1 MLTCLTK
8 FWFLFLSQ
16 KNLASDNLASITRW
30 FPVLIKPFL
39 SFKLATS
46 KNKFVNLLNE
56 HRDSFTGVIFLGNSF
71 EAEGTEEV
79 ASKIDMPYISTI
91 DNSLLE
97 AASLLEKSCLYIGP
111 DSGLGHI
118 ASAVMT
124 PTISFFSLMKPE
136 RYRPWGDRAICICGS
151 DNDARN
157 ITVDEV
163 SAAVLSNQ
171 KKGGV
176 T

>member
-1 MLTCLTK
+1 M
-8 FWFLFLSQ
+8 
-16 KNLASDNLASITRW
+16 
-30 FPVLIKPFL
+30 
-39 SFKLATS
+39 
-46 KNKFVNLLNE
+46 
-56 HRDSFTGVIFLGNSF
+56 
-71 EAEGTEEV
+71 

-118 ASAVMT
+118 ASAVKT

-136 RYRPWGDRAICICGS
+136 RYRPWGDKALCIRGS
-151 DNDARN
+151 NNDARN

-163 SAAVLSNQ
+163 SAAVLSSRNIKQ
-171 KKGGV
+171 
-176 T
+176 